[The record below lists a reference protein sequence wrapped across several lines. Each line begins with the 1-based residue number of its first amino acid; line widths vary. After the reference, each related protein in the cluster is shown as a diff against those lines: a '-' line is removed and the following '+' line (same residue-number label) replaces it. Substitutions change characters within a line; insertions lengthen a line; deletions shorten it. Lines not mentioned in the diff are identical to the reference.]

1 MNLVLWRHAEAESNT
16 PDHARALTDRGHLQA
31 KRMAAWLNARLP
43 LDTRVLAS
51 PAVRAQQTVA
61 ALQRAFTTS
70 AVLDTT
76 TDSATDS
83 ASVLRALGLR
93 DTGGTMLLVGH
104 QPTLGYLAALLLTG
118 TESNLAI
125 NPAAVWWLELNGG
138 HGVHA
143 QLRAVMTPDML

>member
-1 MNLVLWRHAEAESNT
+1 MNLVLWRHAEAENKT
-16 PDHARALTDRGHLQA
+16 PDHARALTDRGRLQA
-31 KRMAAWLNARLP
+31 ERMAAWLNARLP

-70 AVLDTT
+70 AALDT
-76 TDSATDS
+76 STDS
-83 ASVLRALGLR
+83 ASVLRALGPR
-93 DTGGTMLLVGH
+93 DMGGTMLLVGH

-118 TESNLAI
+118 TECNLAM

-143 QLRAVMTPDML
+143 HLRAVMTPDML